1 MLIGGDDFKAIGVLY
16 GAVISSAYLLATK
29 YPRAYL
35 RIARFIIEEKF
46 NTMMLIIGV
55 PAIAYLIIY
64 YITGRQD
71 ARDAANGIFELYG
84 HVLISAMIFGIMGI
98 IFKDEIEDF
107 YNKEDRENDKNK
119 NKDDK

>member
-1 MLIGGDDFKAIGVLY
+1 
-16 GAVISSAYLLATK
+16 
-29 YPRAYL
+29 
-35 RIARFIIEEKF
+35 
-46 NTMMLIIGV
+46 MLIIGV